1 MDTQYEN
8 RYLANDKMLS
18 EYVRKVLY
26 KNLRTTAFIF
36 SAFAGIMLLYTSHRN
51 SDVLSAILVMS
62 LLLML
67 SVAILSPILAI
78 RQIKES
84 SKRITNGQT
93 YETVVKFGDNISMTE
108 GTFSLTIEYSQ
119 VLKIHNLQYSYVLM
133 FGKHNA
139 IIICPKHFT
148 VGTFEDFKIFIE
160 QKVILT
166 K

>member
-1 MDTQYEN
+1 MDTRYEN
-8 RYLANDKMLS
+8 RYLATDKMLS
-18 EYVRKVLY
+18 EYVYKVLY

-36 SAFAGIMLLYTSHRN
+36 SALAGIMLLFTLHRN
-51 SDVLSAILVMS
+51 SDVQSAIFGMS
-62 LLLML
+62 LLIML

-78 RQIKES
+78 RHIKES
-84 SKRITNGQT
+84 AKRTSNGQT
-93 YETVVKFGDNISMTE
+93 YETVVKFGDNISIME

-139 IIICPKHFT
+139 IMICPKHFT
-148 VGTFEDFKIFIE
+148 IGTFEDFKIFIE
-160 QKVILT
+160 QKVRLT